1 MSNASVSS
9 HGRLASVDALR
20 GLTVAA
26 MLLVNDPGDW
36 GHIYWPLEHA
46 EWNGCTPTDLIFPF
60 FLFVAGVSIALAFG
74 PRLERGDAREPLLRA
89 ALARA
94 LRIVLLG
101 VAINL
106 LAAWLLPGRD
116 MRWPG
121 VLQRIGVCFA
131 VTAALAVCTPR
142 RAWWVALVGLLAGY
156 AALLHLGGMA
166 KWDNLADRVDGA
178 VFGRYVWDHDAIT
191 GRVHDP
197 EGLLG
202 TLPAIASTLLGLV
215 AGAWLRA
222 GARRTM
228 LVAGLVMLAAGWL
241 GSAMLPFNKN
251 LWTPTFVL
259 WTTGW
264 AMLAL
269 LACHVLVDRHGW
281 PPLGRRFG
289 VNAIAAYAGSELMQ
303 ILLPASGLQVVLYER
318 GFAGWITPLAGPYV
332 ASLAWAIAFVA
343 FWWVIVWAMDRR
355 RIYLKL

>member
-1 MSNASVSS
+1 M
-9 HGRLASVDALR
+9 R
-20 GLTVAA
+20 GITVTA

-36 GHIYWPLEHA
+36 GHVYWPLEHA

-131 VTAALAVCTPR
+131 VAAALAVCTPR

-241 GSAMLPFNKN
+241 GSAILPFNKN

-303 ILLPASGLQVVLYER
+303 ILLPAGGLQVVLYER
-318 GFAGWITPLAGPYV
+318 GFAGWLTPLAGPYV

>member
-9 HGRLASVDALR
+9 RGRLASVDALR

-36 GHIYWPLEHA
+36 GRVYGPLEHA

-60 FLFVAGVSIALAFG
+60 FLFIVGVSIALAVG

-131 VTAALAVCTPR
+131 VTAVLAIHTPR
-142 RAWWVALVGLLAGY
+142 RAWWVVLVGLLAGY
-156 AALLHLGGMA
+156 AALLHVGGMA
-166 KWDNLADRVDGA
+166 EWDNWVDRVDGA

-215 AGAWLRA
+215 AGTWLRA
-222 GARRTM
+222 GARRT
-228 LVAGLVMLAAGWL
+228 LLLAGLVMLAAGGL
-241 GSAMLPFNKN
+241 GSALMPFNKN

-269 LACHVLVDRHGW
+269 LACHELVDRHGW

-303 ILLPASGLQVVLYER
+303 ILLPASGLQPLLYER
-318 GFAGWITPLAGPYV
+318 GFAGWLMPLAGPYV

-355 RIYLKL
+355 GVYLKL

>member
-36 GHIYWPLEHA
+36 GHVYWPLEHA

-142 RAWWVALVGLLAGY
+142 RAWWVVLVVLLAGY

-222 GARRTM
+222 EARRTM

-303 ILLPASGLQVVLYER
+303 ILLPASDLQVVLYER